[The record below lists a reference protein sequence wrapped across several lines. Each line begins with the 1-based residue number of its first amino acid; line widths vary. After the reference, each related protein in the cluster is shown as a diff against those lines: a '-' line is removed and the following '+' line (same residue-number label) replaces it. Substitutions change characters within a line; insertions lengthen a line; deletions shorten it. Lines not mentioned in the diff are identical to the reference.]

1 MKSLVLLALT
11 ERVAQTLLDEGSYRD
26 ALARSDLSRLNQQRV
41 RKLDCRFHMA
51 THIAKYVDP
60 SIILTTVP
68 AVKFGRNPETAE
80 KPRTVINFGMHCQLL
95 VPDLFWPEREF
106 REIYSKLSTPA
117 LIQLLAKG
125 RRRDTQAGSVEAW
138 LCERFEVE
146 KQTDW
151 PVAPYSLL
159 ADGGEPGGH
168 HWLRADPVH
177 LRIEGGRLV
186 LVDSNQFS
194 LTQQEA
200 DSLCASLDAHFSA
213 DGLSFHPLRP
223 ERWYLRSEAAPA
235 LETTPVAAAAA
246 AGRSIDSLLPRG
258 VDATTWHA
266 HLNDMQMLLHQ
277 HPVNAAREDA
287 GNLTINGVWLWGG
300 GRLSNDVSAPFAA
313 LWSGD
318 PFAAGLAQAAR
329 VATHTLPEDAAGFLR
344 AGAEEGVALIMLDQ
358 LHIAARRGDAH
369 AWRESLR
376 QLECDWFAPLLEAL
390 RQERIGMLSLH
401 ALGPEGVLS
410 AEATRGDL
418 RRFWRRVKP
427 LPAYVKDLR

>member
-1 MKSLVLLALT
+1 
-11 ERVAQTLLDEGSYRD
+11 
-26 ALARSDLSRLNQQRV
+26 
-41 RKLDCRFHMA
+41 MA
-51 THIAKYVDP
+51 THISEYVDP
-60 SIILTTVP
+60 SIIGTAVP

-106 REIYSKLSTPA
+106 REIYSNLATPA

-125 RRRDTQAGSVEAW
+125 RRRHTQAESVEAW
-138 LCERFEVE
+138 LCEQFEVE
-146 KQTDW
+146 KQVDW

-186 LVDSNQFS
+186 LVDSDQFS

-200 DSLCASLDAHFSA
+200 DSLCGSLNAHFSA
-213 DGLSFHPLRP
+213 DGLSFQPLRP
-223 ERWYLRSEAAPA
+223 QRWYLRSEAAPA

-246 AGRSIDSLLPRG
+246 VGRSIDRLLPRG
-258 VDATTWHA
+258 GDAATWHA

-287 GNLTINGVWLWGG
+287 GDLPINGVWLWGG
-300 GRLSNDVSAPFAA
+300 GRLSSDVAAPFAA

-329 VATHTLPEDAAGFLR
+329 VAAHTLPDDAAGLLR
-344 AGAEEGVALIMLDQ
+344 ASTGEGVALVVLEP
-358 LHIAARRGDAH
+358 LRNAARRGDAH
-369 AWRESLR
+369 AWRESLQ
-376 QLECDWFAPLLEAL
+376 QLEHDWFAPLLDAL

-401 ALGPEGVLS
+401 ALGPEAALS

-427 LPAYVKDLR
+427 LADYVKDLR